1 VTEISVNRLIALWN
15 AYWFPT
21 TSTLNL
27 AGARIVAAAVEVFWL
42 FPSLPY
48 QINLVTKNSAFRNP
62 QPLIRIIDAVV
73 PHELVF
79 SAGGF
84 TVIYWVSIV
93 AGLAA
98 LVGFATRTALFLLAF
113 GVWFFV
119 SHAYSYADVHHT
131 QAPFAIFLLALAFSP
146 AGDSLSVDALIRRR
160 RARAAGRP
168 VPVTRPTDTAM
179 WPLKLA
185 HVVMAMTYFSTG
197 ITKVLVGGL
206 DWMNGYTLQFY
217 TFRDGIDRGIPIGV
231 WLAHQHTLCVLL
243 AIGTILFE
251 VFYFLSILVP
261 RVAPFFFVGGIM
273 FHVGL
278 YVISG
283 HPFFEHIVL
292 NAILLLFLDP
302 ARFPAQVRKLT
313 SRWSEP
319 EPASQ
324 AA

>member
-1 VTEISVNRLIALWN
+1 VPVNRLIGLWN

-27 AGARIVAAAVEVFWL
+27 AGARIVAAGVEVFWL

-48 QINLVTKNSAFRNP
+48 QINLLTKNPAFMYP
-62 QPLIRIIDAVV
+62 QPLIRAIDAVV
-73 PHELVF
+73 PHDLVF
-79 SAGGF
+79 SAAGF

-98 LVGFATRTALFLLAF
+98 LVGFATRTSLFLLTF
-113 GVWFFV
+113 GLWFFV

-146 AGDSLSVDALIRRR
+146 AGDSLSIDALIRRR
-160 RARAAGRP
+160 RARAAGEQALIARS
-168 VPVTRPTDTAM
+168 TDVAM

-185 HVVMAMTYFSTG
+185 HVFLAMTYFSTG
-197 ITKVLVGGL
+197 ITKLLSGGL
-206 DWMNGYTLQFY
+206 AWMNGYTLQTY
-217 TFRDGIDRGIPIGV
+217 IFRDGINRGIPAGI

-251 VFYFLSILVP
+251 VSYFVSILVP
-261 RVAPFFFVGGIM
+261 RVAPLFFVGGIL
-273 FHVGL
+273 FHIGL

-302 ARFPAQVRKLT
+302 EWFPAQVRKLT
-313 SRWSEP
+313 ARRTEH
-319 EPASQ
+319 EPAIR

>member
-1 VTEISVNRLIALWN
+1 VPVNRLIALWN

-27 AGARIVAAAVEVFWL
+27 AGARIVAAGVEVFWL

-48 QINLVTKNSAFRNP
+48 QINLLTKNPAFMYP
-62 QPLIRIIDAVV
+62 QPLIRAIDAVV
-73 PHELVF
+73 PHDLVF
-79 SAGGF
+79 SAAAF

-98 LVGFATRTALFLLAF
+98 LVGFATRTSLFLLTF
-113 GVWFFV
+113 GLWFFV

-131 QAPFAIFLLALAFSP
+131 QVPFAIFLLALACSP
-146 AGDSLSVDALIRRR
+146 AGDSLSIDALIRRR
-160 RARAAGRP
+160 RARAAGEPAPIARS
-168 VPVTRPTDTAM
+168 TDVAM

-185 HVVMAMTYFSTG
+185 HVFLAMTYFSTG
-197 ITKVLVGGL
+197 ITKLLSGGL
-206 DWMNGYTLQFY
+206 AWMNGYTLQTY
-217 TFRDGIDRGIPIGV
+217 IFRDGINRGIPVGI

-251 VFYFLSILVP
+251 VFFFVSILVP
-261 RVAPFFFVGGIM
+261 RVAPLFFVGGIL
-273 FHVGL
+273 FHIGL

-292 NAILLLFLDP
+292 NAILLLFLDTEW
-302 ARFPAQVRKLT
+302 FPTQVRKLT
-313 SRWSEP
+313 ARRTEH
-319 EPASQ
+319 EPAIR